1 MKNKKN
7 DKDTGSNKM
16 KFKNDLKNLTWDTVL
31 SSHDPNTPY
40 NNFIEIFLLLFHDNF
55 SLITK
60 RIRLKDLQKHYI
72 TPEIKNLITNKNK
85 LQKKFSK
92 RPLTFGDEYRQARN
106 LVNAEV
112 RKAKSEYYKS
122 KLEDCAG
129 DAKSTWKVIN
139 NVLKRNQTNFD
150 TKDIT
155 FIKNSNDNVNIAIS
169 DPIEVS
175 NNFNEHFINI
185 GKSLS
190 DQLPNT
196 DLPPSFFYGSRTAGE
211 IELKITN

>member
-85 LQKKFSK
+85 LQKGF
-92 RPLTFGDEYRQARN
+92 
-106 LVNAEV
+106 
-112 RKAKSEYYKS
+112 
-122 KLEDCAG
+122 
-129 DAKSTWKVIN
+129 
-139 NVLKRNQTNFD
+139 LK
-150 TKDIT
+150 
-155 FIKNSNDNVNIAIS
+155 
-169 DPIEVS
+169 
-175 NNFNEHFINI
+175 
-185 GKSLS
+185 
-190 DQLPNT
+190 
-196 DLPPSFFYGSRTAGE
+196 DL
-211 IELKITN
+211 